1 MGADRTEVSLGF
13 LEKTSRQG
21 PIKRGRKA
29 LKKSRGLSAKGG
41 RQGEKKGIER
51 KESKAGGICFTPTR
65 ESGVV
70 GERGRKVNCVER
82 ERNKRY
88 RRGKGSV

>member
-1 MGADRTEVSLGF
+1 MFGVGWSVKKRDR
-13 LEKTSRQG
+13 
-21 PIKRGRKA
+21 
-29 LKKSRGLSAKGG
+29 
-41 RQGEKKGIER
+41 EKKAKR
-51 KESKAGGICFTPTR
+51 GICFTPTR